1 MPIVIAA
8 SRRYSN
14 RKKQERIEMNVR
26 NPVMLFL
33 TVFVGVVLAV
43 PGVAFAQAGGGRI
56 SLADAKP
63 GDVRMFVSG
72 AMRAP
77 IEAVRDQ
84 LEKAAGHPI
93 VMQSSESKILQQS
106 MEAGQPFE
114 VALITREVTDD
125 MIARGKIV
133 AGSGGEIATVR
144 LGIAVRGDAPKIDIS
159 TAGGLNKA
167 ILGATYVSRFYGLG
181 ASVPMA
187 DNLFSKLDVTDALN
201 GRIVAMG
208 GGEGVAGLAPA
219 PRPPL
224 APGQY
229 EMVLNL
235 ASEVIPMKGWT
246 YLGTAPEQFQ
256 VPILLVA
263 SIGSAGDA
271 GAARAVIAFL
281 KSPAFDPVL
290 KTYALTRK

>member
-1 MPIVIAA
+1 MKYRNILTMCLSLVLALPAVAVA
-8 SRRYSN
+8 
-14 RKKQERIEMNVR
+14 QERAPRV
-26 NPVMLFL
+26 
-33 TVFVGVVLAV
+33 T
-43 PGVAFAQAGGGRI
+43 
-56 SLADAKP
+56 LADAKP

-93 VMQSSESKILQQS
+93 LMQSSESKVLQQS

-125 MIARGKIV
+125 MTSKGKIV
-133 AGSGGEIATVR
+133 AGSGVDIATVR
-144 LGIAVRGDAPKIDIS
+144 LGVAVRGDAPKIDIS
-159 TAGGLNKA
+159 TADGLKKA

-187 DNLFSKLDVTDALN
+187 DNLFSKLGVTDALK
-201 GRIVAMG
+201 GRIVALG
-208 GGEGVAGLAPA
+208 GGEGIAGLAPA

-229 EMVLNL
+229 EMILNL
-235 ASEVIPMKGWT
+235 ASEVIPLKGWT
-246 YLGTAPEQFQ
+246 YLGFAPEQFQ

-263 SIGSAGDA
+263 SVGSAGDA
-271 GAARAVIAFL
+271 KAAAAVISVL
-281 KSPAFDPVL
+281 KSPAFDAAL
-290 KTYALTRK
+290 KTFALTRK